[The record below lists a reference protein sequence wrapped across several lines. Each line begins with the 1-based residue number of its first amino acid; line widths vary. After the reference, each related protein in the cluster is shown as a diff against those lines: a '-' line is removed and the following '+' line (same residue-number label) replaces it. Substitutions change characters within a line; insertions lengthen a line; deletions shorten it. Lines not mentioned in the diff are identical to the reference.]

1 MHSAL
6 EWIDGEVLQ
15 STVGRRRGTRDWDL
29 TWEARDENKIKLHTV
44 SRHVTTVPLAQL
56 LDYKQARSRII
67 TVFTFTAGES
77 ARSSGANQPLWSLR
91 HVRHVRQAPPR

>member
-1 MHSAL
+1 MVKCSRIL
-6 EWIDGEVLQ
+6 YI
-15 STVGRRRGTRDWDL
+15 GRRRETSWRRGTGI
-29 TWEARDENKIKLHTV
+29 WEARDENKIKLHTV

-77 ARSSGANQPLWSLR
+77 ARSSGANQPLWSLQ